1 MRPRLPY
8 AATSLLLFALPALA
22 APPAIRLDQLGYA
35 PGARKLAIVEGLE
48 AAQPFKL
55 VRADN
60 GRVVLKGGLS
70 APATWAPADRQ
81 AAIADFSA
89 VTVPGRY
96 RIEVRGV
103 PASDPFV
110 IDADAYAGVADAALK
125 AFYFNRAGIALD
137 ATHAGAYARAA
148 GHPDTEVEIH
158 PSAASPGRPAGS
170 VVSAPKGWYD
180 AGDYNKYVV
189 NSGISTWTLLAAWSD
204 YPEFFS
210 GRDINIPESG
220 DAVPDIL
227 DEAKWNLDWMLA
239 MQDSGDGG
247 VYHKLTNLG
256 FDGVVMPDRATARR
270 YMVGKGTAAALD
282 FAAVMARA
290 SRVYAAYE
298 AQFPGLSARMRLA
311 AEAAWRWAQQH
322 PDVPYVQPADVHTGG
337 YNDARLDDEF
347 AWAAA
352 ELFVLTGDADYL
364 SAFERHAA
372 APDVPSW
379 SNVGTLGWMAL
390 AGAPERLP
398 DDAARQRVRSALEEA
413 AGRLATQWQQSP
425 WRVAMQAGDF
435 PWGSNA
441 QALNQAMVLL
451 QGYRLSGD
459 RAQLD
464 AAQSQLDYV
473 LGRNPLGMSFVT
485 GQGIRTPMHIH
496 HRPSQ
501 ADGIQAPVPGWL
513 SGGPNP
519 GQQDLKDC
527 HGVQYDSKLPALSWL
542 DNECSYASNEVA
554 INWNA
559 PLVYVS
565 AALQALTPAK
575 P

>member
-1 MRPRLPY
+1 MRPRLLY

-35 PGARKLAIVEGLE
+35 PGARKLAIVEGLD
-48 AAQPFKL
+48 APRPFKL
-55 VRADN
+55 VRAKD
-60 GRVVLKGGLS
+60 GRVVLRGELT
-70 APATWAPADRQ
+70 APATWEPAQRQ
-81 AAIADFSA
+81 AAIADFS
-89 VTVPGRY
+89 TVAAPGRY
-96 RIEVRGV
+96 RLEVPGV
-103 PASDPFV
+103 PASDVFA
-110 IDADAYAGVADAALK
+110 IDAGAYAGLADAALK

-137 ATHAGAYARAA
+137 TAHAGAYARAA

-158 PSAASPGRPAGS
+158 PSAASPGRPAGT

-189 NSGISTWTLLAAWSD
+189 NSGISTWTLLSAWSD
-204 YPEFFS
+204 YPAFFG
-210 GRDINIPESG
+210 GRDLGIPESG

-239 MQDSGDGG
+239 MQDPADGG
-247 VYHKLTNLG
+247 VYHKLTNLS
-256 FDGVVMPDRATARR
+256 FDGVVMPDQANTRR

-290 SRVYAAYE
+290 SRVYAAYDR
-298 AQFPGLSARMRLA
+298 QFPGLSARMHDA
-311 AEAAWRWAQQH
+311 AVAAWGWARQH
-322 PDVPYVQPADVHTGG
+322 PDVAYVQPADVHTGG
-337 YNDARLDDEF
+337 YNDAKLDDEF

-352 ELFVLTGDADYL
+352 ELFVLTGDADYYR
-364 SAFERHAA
+364 AFEQHAA
-372 APDVPSW
+372 TPDVPSW
-379 SNVGTLGWMAL
+379 SDVGTLGWMAL
-390 AGAPERLP
+390 AGALERLP
-398 DDAARQRVRSALEEA
+398 DDAARQRVRGELEGA
-413 AGRLATQWQQSP
+413 ANRLATAWQRSP

-435 PWGSNA
+435 RWGSNA
-441 QALNQAMVLL
+441 EALNQAMVLL

-459 RAQLD
+459 RTQLD

-473 LGRNPLGMSFVT
+473 LGRNPLGVSFVT
-485 GQGIRTPMHIH
+485 GQGIRTPLHIH

-501 ADGIQAPVPGWL
+501 ADGIAAPVPGWL

-542 DNECSYASNEVA
+542 DNDCSYASNEVA

-565 AALQALTPAK
+565 AGLQALTPK